1 MIEAIDFIEHN
12 LKEDITVA
20 DIAAAVSYSLY
31 HFCRTFNKVT
41 HHTPYD
47 YLIRRR
53 LSESAQEL
61 VRSGKKIIDVA
72 FEYQFN
78 SPETYSRA
86 FKRMFGVQPRRWR
99 KQAHIGRRSLMPR
112 LTGEHLEHI
121 GKGDYLKAVLEEKHA
136 FQVAGVM
143 TLVRDDRRVI
153 LQLWDTLAQE
163 LEGMGITRHQN
174 GRSEKL
180 MECHQNG
187 CSQKPKGCHQ
197 NGRSEKLMAGCYYGI
212 AHYPKGW
219 QERGYLYLAAVEAES
234 LDVSGSA
241 LVVRTVASSRYAR
254 FIHKG
259 SFRDIGLTLD
269 YVYQTWLP
277 KSGQHI
283 AGPFEIECY
292 GQNFGF
298 PDDDESETTI
308 YIPIK

>member
-12 LKEDITVA
+12 LQEDITVA

-31 HFCRTFNKVT
+31 HFCRTFNKAT

-61 VRSGKKIIDVA
+61 MSTDKKIIDVA

-86 FKRMFGVQPRRWR
+86 FKRMFGVQPHRWR
-99 KQAHIGRRSLMPR
+99 KRGSIDRRSLMPR

-121 GKGDYLKAVLEEKHA
+121 GKGDYLNAVLEEKAA
-136 FQVAGVM
+136 FQVAGIM
-143 TLVRDDRRVI
+143 TLVRDDRSVI
-153 LQLWDTLAQE
+153 SQLWDTLAQE
-163 LEGMGITRHQN
+163 LEGTSIT
-174 GRSEKL
+174 
-180 MECHQNG
+180 G
-187 CSQKPKGCHQ
+187 CC
-197 NGRSEKLMAGCYYGI
+197 YGI

-219 QERGYLYLAAVEAES
+219 QERGYLYLAAVEAEPPE
-234 LDVSGSA
+234 VSGSA
-241 LVVRTVASSRYAR
+241 LVVRTVLSSRYAR

-259 SFRDIGLTLD
+259 PYDDLGLTLD

-277 KSGQHI
+277 KSGQRL

-298 PDDDESETTI
+298 PDDKESKATI
-308 YIPIK
+308 YIPIE